1 MKLRPEEEV
10 LALAYCVLCEFDGL
24 AEIVEGEFSRCPNC
38 QQDGLIRDVGCGT
51 ELMDEALAVLRRI
64 GAWSQSLM
72 ERGVE

>member
-38 QQDGLIRDVGCGT
+38 QQDGLIRDV
-51 ELMDEALAVLRRI
+51 A
-64 GAWSQSLM
+64 S
-72 ERGVE
+72 